1 MYFGDAPFDLQSGNA
16 AGASTAAVTWG
27 MFNEPAL
34 TAERPLF
41 VSHTWDE
48 LIASTLALL

>member
-1 MYFGDAPFDLQSGNA
+1 M
-16 AGASTAAVTWG
+16 TWG